1 MSGAIH
7 YRAQRGGAFDDGTR
21 DCPEPEK
28 RLMLAVL
35 RDAVACLENEDA
47 KPTTGSDSCRDAR
60 NWIMAKEN
68 GHLFCFENICEALD
82 WNPDQIRD
90 RLLSLANRPSIR
102 RGKRL

>member
-7 YRAQRGGAFDDGTR
+7 YRAHRGDGSVDAAL

-35 RDAVACLENEDA
+35 RDAVACLENVGG
-47 KPTTGSDSCRDAR
+47 KPTSGSDSCGAAR
-60 NWIMAKEN
+60 NWIMATEKA
-68 GHLFCFENICEALD
+68 HLFCFENICEALD

-90 RLLSLANRPSIR
+90 RLLSLSNREPVR
-102 RGKRL
+102 RRKSL

>member
-1 MSGAIH
+1 MSEAIH
-7 YRAQRGGAFDDGTR
+7 YRAHRGGGSVDAAL

-35 RDAVACLENEDA
+35 RDAVACLENVDA
-47 KPTTGSDSCRDAR
+47 KPTSNSDSCHAARD
-60 NWIMAKEN
+60 WIMAKER

-90 RLLSLANRPSIR
+90 RLLSLHNRESVSR
-102 RGKRL
+102 QRTL